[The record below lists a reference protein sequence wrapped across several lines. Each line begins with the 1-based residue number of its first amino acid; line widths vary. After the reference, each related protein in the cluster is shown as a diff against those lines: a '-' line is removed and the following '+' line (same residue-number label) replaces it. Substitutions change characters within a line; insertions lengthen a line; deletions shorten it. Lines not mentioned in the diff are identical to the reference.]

1 MQLILY
7 NHVGKHLRMTKSTE
21 NNSGIIS
28 IEMFE
33 NIANRSPRFHRVS
46 AMLLDHFL
54 MCVLIIPIAILFG
67 IVLEKSGFRLNDG
80 MIFYVWVLIIFI
92 YYNKDFFNAKSP
104 AKRIMGYQVVDRKT
118 EMPAT
123 ELQCFVRNFTVCVAW
138 PLEVII
144 GFINPER
151 RIGDFMAN
159 TKVVLSEKE
168 KLKTI
173 WSDLKRTKL
182 KMNYI
187 GIIIIGIVYF
197 YGLSYIIP

>member
-1 MQLILY
+1 
-7 NHVGKHLRMTKSTE
+7 MTKNTE
-21 NNSGIIS
+21 NNSGLLS
-28 IEMFE
+28 IGMFE
-33 NIANRSPRFHRVS
+33 NIANRSPRFHRIS

-67 IVLEKSGFRLNDG
+67 IILEKSGFRLNDG

-104 AKRIMGYQVVDRKT
+104 AKRIMGYQVVDRQT
-118 EMPAT
+118 ENPAS
-123 ELQCFVRNFTVCVAW
+123 ELQCFVRNFTICVAW
-138 PLEVII
+138 PIEVIV
-144 GFINPER
+144 GFFNPER
-151 RIGDFMAN
+151 RIGDYLAN
-159 TKVVLSEKE
+159 TKVILSEKE

-187 GIIIIGIVYF
+187 GIIIIGIIYF